1 MTGRL
6 AGKVALVTG
15 GSSGIGE
22 AIATRF
28 AAEGARVIVLGRRQA
43 GLDAVVERIGG
54 GSVGMAADVTDAASL
69 RQVFAAAHDQHG
81 GIDILVPNAGFGS
94 HAPLGRIEPDR
105 IDSQFATNVR
115 GVILTVQEALPLLRA
130 GSSVVIIGSSASID
144 PGPGMSVYGATKAA
158 LRALL
163 RGWLQD
169 VRGRDIRFNILSPGP
184 TRTQSLVDGFGDEAE
199 AGLRWLTQR
208 SPIGRIGEPEEIAA
222 AALFLAGSDSSYVNG
237 IELFVDGGASQC

>member
-6 AGKVALVTG
+6 AGKIALVTG
-15 GSSGIGE
+15 GTSGIGE

-28 AAEGARVIVLGRRQA
+28 AAEGARVIVLGRRQEA
-43 GLDAVVERIGG
+43 LDAAVARIGG
-54 GSVGMAADVTDAASL
+54 GSVGTVADVTDAASM
-69 RQVFAAAHDQHG
+69 RQV
-81 GIDILVPNAGFGS
+81 IDAVRDTQGRIDVLVPNAGFGS

-115 GVILTVQEALPLLRA
+115 GVILTVQEALPLLGA
-130 GSSVVIIGSSASID
+130 GSSVVIIGSSASVD

-169 VRGRDIRFNILSPGP
+169 TRGRGIRFNILSPGP
-184 TRTQSLVDGFGDEAE
+184 TRTQSLLDGFGEEAE
-199 AGLRWLTQR
+199 AGLRWLTER
-208 SPIGRIGEPEEIAA
+208 SPLGRIGEPEEIAA
-222 AALFLAGSDSSYVNG
+222 AALFLAGPDGSYVNG
-237 IELFVDGGASQC
+237 IELFADGGASQC